1 MNSKIHSQ
9 ATFCQSIEKI
19 VGTKKISY
27 LDAICEYMED
37 NHIEPK
43 SIAKLINRN
52 IKDKLEHEAT
62 SLNMINRGKKTA
74 KLF

>member
-1 MNSKIHSQ
+1 MNFKIHTQ
-9 ATFCQSIEKI
+9 TTFCQSIEKI
-19 VGTKKISY
+19 VSTKQISY

-37 NHIEPK
+37 NQIEAK

-52 IKDKLEHEAT
+52 IKQKLEHEAT
-62 SLNMINRGKKTA
+62 SLNMINRGKKPA